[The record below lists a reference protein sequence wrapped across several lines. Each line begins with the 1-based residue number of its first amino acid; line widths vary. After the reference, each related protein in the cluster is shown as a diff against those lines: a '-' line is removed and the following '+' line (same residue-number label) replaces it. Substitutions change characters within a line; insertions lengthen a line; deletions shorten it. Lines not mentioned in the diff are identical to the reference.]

1 MTNTKANR
9 RASVD
14 SLYVSCSTRDQVRVQ
29 TYFNF
34 GDEASLAPHG
44 GCNWIGCN
52 TCNRGDF
59 YVISVNGR
67 RVLETRSKAVV
78 RDYLTENDCRAV
90 ASFKE

>member
-1 MTNTKANR
+1 MTNTKVNR

-14 SLYVSCSTRDQVRVQ
+14 SLYVSRSYGDQVRVR
-29 TYFNF
+29 TYL
-34 GDEASLAPHG
+34 GHRDDS
-44 GCNWIGCN
+44 
-52 TCNRGDF
+52 

-78 RDYLTENDCRAV
+78 RDYLTRNDCHAV